1 MKIIKASTGSVSE
14 MLDAMKSALDD
25 AGVSASVK
33 AATDIDTDYINRLID
48 GVENELYEE
57 FSSIEFETKKDVL
70 IVRCM
75 YEDIAVELEVPYSDL
90 FMTEGKLQ
98 QDIWYI
104 ANTAI
109 EELENSL

>member
-33 AATDIDTDYINRLID
+33 AATDIDTDYINKLID
-48 GVENELYEE
+48 GVENELYKE

-75 YEDIAVELEVPYSDL
+75 YDNIEVELEVPYSDL
-90 FMTEGKLQ
+90 YMTDGKLQ

>member
-33 AATDIDTDYINRLID
+33 AAIDIDTDYINKLID

-57 FSSIEFETKKDVL
+57 FSSIEFETKKDAL

-75 YEDIAVELEVPYSDL
+75 YDDIAVELEVPYSDL